1 MRWLLLLTFFG
12 CRTQPFEFEDG
23 GSVPDLSH
31 PDLSRPGGA
40 APPCAPQFPHG
51 VCPPQKTCCPFS
63 CWGGND
69 VTGWCFPGEGC
80 PVC

>member
-1 MRWLLLLTFFG
+1 MRWLSLVLLLA
-12 CRTQPFEFEDG
+12 CRTQPFELEDG
-23 GSVPDLSH
+23 GAPDLSH
-31 PDLSRPGGA
+31 PPSGA
-40 APPCAPQFPHG
+40 APPCSPKFPDG

-69 VTGWCFPGEGC
+69 VTGWCFDGDGC